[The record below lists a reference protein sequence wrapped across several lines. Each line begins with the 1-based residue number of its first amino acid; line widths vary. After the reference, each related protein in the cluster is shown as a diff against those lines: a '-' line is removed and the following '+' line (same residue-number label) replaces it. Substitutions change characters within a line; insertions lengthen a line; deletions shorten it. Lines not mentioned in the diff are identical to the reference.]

1 MKLSLIVLLTIAII
15 GIYVP
20 VNSQTLKGKVLNESG
35 FAAANVKVHF
45 TNKKNT
51 FITNKDGSFKI
62 TATHLPDTLVFSADG
77 FEPYKVVITEKN
89 IADPDF
95 SVVLLNKRSYDEE
108 VASDEYRTKRK
119 AIADKTYATG
129 LAKSSA
135 EKSATM
141 KSESFTTA
149 LTGSVSG
156 ISLRGSSSISSSS
169 MYAPKLISRS
179 YSGSSKKLIF
189 TDSVTKKDGKI
200 YATRLLTAGEINDF
214 TKWKMWDDFTDN
226 EFKAYAKNWNIYMKQ
241 RYCVE
246 LQNTAKY
253 AVVNHAV
260 YLLNK
265 YTNDTLW
272 WAKTDNT
279 GKAELWVNTNN
290 ENHATE
296 YVIAIEGFNKINN
309 PYTFNEGINR
319 LTINTN
325 CNTNNT
331 VEIAF
336 VVDATGSMGDEIEY
350 LKLELEEVMHKTFT
364 QYSNLE
370 VKAGSVFYRD
380 HGDDYVTKFV
390 PLNSDLLKTLNFIKL
405 QKAGGGGDMPEA
417 VDDALETALDKLG
430 WTNQARTKIL
440 FLILDA
446 PPHTTASSR
455 MNVLLKKAAEQ
466 GIRVVPI
473 VCSGA
478 DKQTEF
484 LMRSIAL
491 ATNGSYL
498 FLTNHSGV
506 GDEHMKPTTD
516 AFTVELLNNLMPR
529 IIQQMIYVSSCNNQQ
544 QSEPPYKV
552 QLNIVQIKATPNP
565 TRGNV
570 TITSTKGLKDIF
582 ITDFTG
588 KILVRLNSNEKQLQW
603 SINIQH
609 YPSGTYL
616 VRYLTNNNE
625 WGVERIVLVH

>member
-1 MKLSLIVLLTIAII
+1 MKLSLTVLLTMILI
-15 GIYVP
+15 GFSTH
-20 VNSQTLKGKVLNESG
+20 VNSQILKGKVLNESG

-45 TNKKNT
+45 TNKTNT
-51 FITNKDGSFKI
+51 IITNKDGSFKI

-108 VASDEYRTKRK
+108 VASVEYSSKRK
-119 AIADKTYATG
+119 AMSDKTYTAG
-129 LAKSSA
+129 LAASSA
-135 EKSATM
+135 EKSAKM
-141 KSESFTTA
+141 KSESITTA
-149 LTGSVSG
+149 ITGSVSG
-156 ISLRGSSSISSSS
+156 ISVRGSTSIRSSS
-169 MYAPKLISRS
+169 MYAPTLTSKS
-179 YSGSSKKLIF
+179 YSGSSKKLVF

-226 EFKAYAKNWNIYMKQ
+226 EFKEYAKNWNIYIKQ

-253 AVVNHAV
+253 AVVNHTV

-265 YTNDTLW
+265 YTNDTVW
-272 WAKTDNT
+272 RAKTDNT
-279 GKAELWVNTNN
+279 GKAELWANIHN
-290 ENHATE
+290 ENNATE

-446 PPHTTASSR
+446 PPHTTASNR
-455 MNVLLKKAAEQ
+455 MNVLLKRAAEQ

-529 IIQQMIYVSSCNNQQ
+529 IIQQMIYVSSCSNQQ

-552 QLNIVQIKATPNP
+552 QLNIVQINATPNP
-565 TRGNV
+565 TRGNI

-588 KILVRLNSNEKQLQW
+588 KILMRLNSNEKQLQW

-625 WGVERIVLVH
+625 WGTERIVLVH

>member
-1 MKLSLIVLLTIAII
+1 MKLSLTVLLTMILI
-15 GIYVP
+15 VFSTH
-20 VNSQTLKGKVLNESG
+20 VNSQTLKGKVLSENG

-45 TNKKNT
+45 TNKTNT
-51 FITNKDGSFKI
+51 IITNKDGSFKI
-62 TATHLPDTLVFSADG
+62 TATNLPDTLIFNADG

-108 VASDEYRTKRK
+108 VASVEYRTERK
-119 AIADKTYATG
+119 AMADRTYAAG
-129 LAKSSA
+129 LAASSA
-135 EKSATM
+135 EKSAKM
-141 KSESFTTA
+141 KSESITTA

-156 ISLRGSSSISSSS
+156 ISIRGSSSISSSS
-169 MYAPKLISRS
+169 VYAPTLTRKS
-179 YSGSSKKLIF
+179 YSGSSKKLVF

-226 EFKAYAKNWNIYMKQ
+226 EFKEYAKNWNMYMKQ

-246 LQNTAKY
+246 LQNTARY
-253 AVVNHAV
+253 AVVGHAV

-265 YTNDTLW
+265 YNNDTVW
-272 WAKTDNT
+272 RAKTDNT
-279 GKAELWVNTNN
+279 GKAELWANIHN
-290 ENHATE
+290 ENNATE
-296 YVIAIEGFNKINN
+296 YVIAVEGFNKINN
-309 PYTFNEGINR
+309 PYKFTEGINR
-319 LTINTN
+319 LTINTI
-325 CNTNNT
+325 CTTNNT

-350 LKLELEEVMHKTFT
+350 LKLELEDVIHKTFT

-430 WTNQARTKIL
+430 FTQQARTKIL

-446 PPHTTASSR
+446 PPHATASTR
-455 MNVLLKKAAEQ
+455 MNILLKRAAEQ

-506 GDEHMKPTTD
+506 GGEHMKPTTD
-516 AFTVELLNNLMPR
+516 AFSVELLNNLMPR
-529 IIQQMIYVSSCNNQQ
+529 IIQQMIYVNNCNNQQ
-544 QSEPPYKV
+544 QTEPPYKV
-552 QLNIVQIKATPNP
+552 QSNIVQIKATPNP

-570 TITSTKGLKDIF
+570 TITSTKALKDIF

-588 KILVRLNSNEKQLQW
+588 KILMRLNSNEKQLHW

-609 YPSGTYL
+609 YPAGTYL

-625 WGVERIVLVH
+625 WGTERIVLVH